1 MKTDK
6 QVRPEKLSFQD
17 FMAAFRAQ
25 YEYGMPKL
33 QKDFSFTEQMIHKHN
48 RDLHG
53 IIVRQAGKSIAPVFY
68 YEDLYSSYCN
78 GTSLEQCIKEVVKFV
93 TGKTMPDDN
102 FREQLISWD
111 YICEKLILKLINQKR
126 NSSLL
131 SESPYMS
138 FGDMALVVQIYL
150 DDESLGKGAITVDQD
165 LIRMWNIS
173 KNTVFS
179 RAMENMKKYA
189 ITAIDL
195 LDYAGDGKKIDPET
209 PKIYVYSYDAPF
221 PGAAAIIRN
230 DKLHEFAESKEMDFY
245 LLPVSMHEA
254 LLIEYKK
261 DISKEFLFGMLNSIN
276 TDKGLSDSMISD
288 EVYLLRRNQDNLM
301 NISDGKEIVLFE

>member
-1 MKTDK
+1 MKTEK
-6 QVRPEKLSFQD
+6 QVRPEKLSFTD

-25 YEYGMPKL
+25 YEYGNPKL

-78 GTSLEQCIKEVVKFV
+78 GTSLEQCMRDVVKFV
-93 TGKTMPDDN
+93 TGRSMPDDN
-102 FREQLISWD
+102 FREQLISWEF
-111 YICEKLILKLINQKR
+111 ICDKLIVKLINQKR

-131 SESPYMS
+131 SESPYMT
-138 FGDMALVVQIYL
+138 FGDMALIAQIYL

-165 LIRMWNIS
+165 LIRLWNKS
-173 KNTVFS
+173 KKAVFS
-179 RAMENMKKYA
+179 RAMENMNKYT
-189 ITAIDL
+189 IMAIDL
-195 LDYAGDGKKIDPET
+195 LDYAGDGKTIDPET

-221 PGAAAIIRN
+221 PGASAIIRN
-230 DKLHEFAESKEMDFY
+230 DKLHEFANNKEKDFY
-245 LLPVSMHEA
+245 LLPVSMHEV
-254 LLIEYKK
+254 LLIEYKE
-261 DISKEFLFGMLNSIN
+261 DISKEFLYGMLYSIN

-288 EVYLLRRNQDNLM
+288 EVYLLRRNQDNLI
-301 NISDGKEIVLFE
+301 NISEGKEIILFE